1 MNFFIK
7 IFFIY
12 FFLFQNIS
20 YAYLDPG
27 TGSSLLQILL
37 ALLAGIGAYIGF
49 YWKKMVIFIRD
60 IGDKYGKKKKNK
72 NEDDSSIS

>member
-1 MNFFIK
+1 MNLLRK

-12 FFLFQNIS
+12 FFIFQSIS

-37 ALLAGIGAYIGF
+37 ALLVGIGSYLGF
-49 YWKKMVIFIRD
+49 YWKKMVIFLKD
-60 IGDKYGKKKKNK
+60 IGSKFGKKNK
-72 NEDDSSIS
+72 NKDDGSKS